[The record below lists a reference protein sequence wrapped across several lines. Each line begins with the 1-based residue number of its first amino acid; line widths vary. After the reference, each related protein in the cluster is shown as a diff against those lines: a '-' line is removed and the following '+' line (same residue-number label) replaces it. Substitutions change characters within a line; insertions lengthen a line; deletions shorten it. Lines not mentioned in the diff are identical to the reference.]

1 MTTLSYTITSIETT
15 MSFYNTISEG
25 IKDAM
30 RSRDKERLNAL
41 RDIKSKLLLEATKTG
56 ANAENIDDVTAFAIL
71 NKLFKQRNESAEIYQ
86 EQCRPDLEAEE
97 RSQAAVIAEFLP
109 KQLSE
114 DEISANVANIIQEL
128 GATSMADMGKT
139 MGRASSAM
147 AGKADGKLIAKAVK
161 SQLQKQ

>member
-1 MTTLSYTITSIETT
+1 MTTLSYTITSIETN

-86 EQCRPDLEAEE
+86 EQTLSLDLSSLE
-97 RSQAAVIAEFLP
+97 
-109 KQLSE
+109 KQLKYIFCSKFVTFLKFIFIE
-114 DEISANVANIIQEL
+114 QYHCFD
-128 GATSMADMGKT
+128 KF
-139 MGRASSAM
+139 
-147 AGKADGKLIAKAVK
+147 
-161 SQLQKQ
+161 